1 MKAYQIH
8 ISLNYVEPPV
18 WRRAVIPGE
27 LTFSRLASMLNDIM
41 GWMGGHLFAVT
52 TADGEYITGFP
63 ECEGLDKALG
73 LDRAFGN
80 EMSGGSKDADAM
92 LSRSKTFVYTY
103 DLGDSWDHTVKI
115 EAIQEE
121 SSCFYPQI
129 LDGEGDCPPDDAGG
143 PMLYMELLEHPE
155 NFDEEFSDFVFDEI
169 EAFDKEETNDYLRD
183 IYGGRSPEFRRL
195 WQPEQMDPVS
205 YGGPETFPSLEEAL
219 DCYRVE
225 DLKCICRELN
235 LRGYSGRK
243 KQQIVSMI
251 AEGLEQNDVFS
262 KAFEDLSD
270 DEVEFFENLCDTPWS
285 FLSLSEEAVR
295 IAEEFLCRGLVF
307 QTIAGIYFVPQE
319 IQSLYGKVDKEA
331 LTKKRRRIQLILDY
345 CKAAVNLYGIVEIK
359 HVCRMFSQQ
368 NEEKL
373 SQKVL
378 SPILEQFFQRAGC
391 SVGQRGEYLHTREID
406 WEIFDLILQQQEG
419 KPYYVPPK
427 EEFLK
432 YADVHYCEHNL
443 AWEGL
448 EHFFLHEL
456 DLEPFKAELLCHEL
470 HMLVHVGASMD
481 MLMELLD
488 DFDVKEPN
496 ERQMMRMSE
505 MFMDAWNCS
514 RMVLNRG
521 FTPNEMHSSS
531 KVQTEQGGI
540 PDNVIPFPA
549 GRN

>member
-391 SVGQRGEYLHTREID
+391 SVGQRGE
-406 WEIFDLILQQQEG
+406 
-419 KPYYVPPK
+419 
-427 EEFLK
+427 
-432 YADVHYCEHNL
+432 
-443 AWEGL
+443 
-448 EHFFLHEL
+448 
-456 DLEPFKAELLCHEL
+456 
-470 HMLVHVGASMD
+470 
-481 MLMELLD
+481 
-488 DFDVKEPN
+488 
-496 ERQMMRMSE
+496 
-505 MFMDAWNCS
+505 
-514 RMVLNRG
+514 
-521 FTPNEMHSSS
+521 
-531 KVQTEQGGI
+531 
-540 PDNVIPFPA
+540 
-549 GRN
+549 